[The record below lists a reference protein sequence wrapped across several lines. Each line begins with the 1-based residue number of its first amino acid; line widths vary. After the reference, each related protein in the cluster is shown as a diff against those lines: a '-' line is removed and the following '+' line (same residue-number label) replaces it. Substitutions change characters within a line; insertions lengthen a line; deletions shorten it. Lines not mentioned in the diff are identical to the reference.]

1 MVKIQWQIFLNW
13 KMKIENDFENTV
25 DMRNVCGLSIKQGLY
40 INYRC
45 GDKDYKI

>member
-1 MVKIQWQIFLNW
+1 
-13 KMKIENDFENTV
+13 MKIENDFENTV